1 MMFGEYLVLRGSQS
15 LSFPLE
21 LGQTLSISP
30 AERLRWESHGLE
42 GMWFEADFDDQL
54 NVVSTNREDVASTLT
69 SLLKMIAAEKP
80 DLDMKQHFVMK
91 ADFNLNWG
99 IGSSSTFISL
109 LSQWSGVNP
118 YELLSNSFG
127 GSGYDIACATAV
139 TPITFKKDNQVQ
151 EVSLSEKIQDKLL
164 FVYLGKKQNS
174 KKEVNRFREKEITA
188 EEIKQIDSII
198 ENALKT
204 SDIKEFEVGMKESEN
219 LLGPILG
226 LIPLKQHK
234 FADYPFE
241 IKSLGAWGGDFFM
254 ATYRDL
260 EAAKNYFKEKG
271 FDTIFTYK
279 QLVKCKE
286 I

>member
-30 AERLRWESHGLE
+30 AEHLRWESHGLE
-42 GMWFEADFDDQL
+42 GKWFEADFDDQL
-54 NVVSTNREDVASTLT
+54 NVVSTNHEDVANTLE
-69 SLLKMIAAEKP
+69 SLLKMIATEKP
-80 DLDMKQHFVMK
+80 DLDMKLHFVMK

-139 TPITFKKDNQVQ
+139 TPITFRKDHEVQ
-151 EVSLSEKIQDKLL
+151 EVSLSEKIQDQLL

-174 KKEVNRFREKEITA
+174 KKEVNRFREKEITSA
-188 EEIKQIDSII
+188 EIKQIDSII

-260 EAAKNYFKEKG
+260 EEAKNYFKEKG